1 MKKILSIALVLVFCG
16 SLAGSAAPSLNENM
30 ALFKKAQ
37 RHMEKPESTDVRS
50 LVTLTKSDKSVFW
63 NKAGDKVLMVNFT
76 KDASDYK
83 IGDSD
88 LVSKNIWC
96 FSQKEVADWYALN
109 KNAMGP
115 DPRMRIRKLTGL
127 SPKAEEDTFVL
138 FWVDPKVVL
147 RPANQTNVFVDAMEI
162 HSQAYKDATARGS
175 EHDMFNIKQINLE
188 KKIRHSSDRVA
199 THLGYTY
206 DWGRPGHQYGL
217 SEFMIPP
224 FNKADIVAIVPFAT
238 YFKNI
243 EQYK

>member
-1 MKKILSIALVLVFCG
+1 MKKLLVLTLALVF
-16 SLAGSAAPSLNENM
+16 SLSVNCFAAVMGEDM

-37 RHMEKPESTDVRS
+37 KHMEKPERTDVRS
-50 LVTLTKSDKSVFW
+50 LVTLTKNDKSVIW
-63 NKAGDKVLMVNFT
+63 NKTGDKVLLVNFT

-83 IGDSD
+83 IGTSD
-88 LVSKNIWC
+88 LFSKNIWC
-96 FSQKEVADWYALN
+96 FSQKEIADWYALN
-109 KNAMGP
+109 KNQMGP

-127 SPKAEEDTFVL
+127 APNAQEDTFVL
-138 FWVDPKVVL
+138 FWVDPRVVL

-162 HSQAYKDATARGS
+162 HSQAYKDATAKGS
-175 EHDMFNIKQINLE
+175 EHDMFNLKQISLE

-217 SEFMIPP
+217 TEFMIPP
-224 FNKADIVAIVPFAT
+224 FNSATIVAVVSFKD

-243 EQYK
+243 ETYK